1 MSEKHEKMRISDK
14 LFKRIGFS
22 HTFCVS
28 HLSHRENVQHF
39 VGDIRMNLFYLDWD
53 INEIVKSMNNKHIVK
68 MPLESAQMLCTAHWC
83 CNRNVK
89 ELADLYKPVHVNHP
103 TTIWTRES
111 ATQYSYHYNLFLAM
125 CEEYTFRYGKVH
137 ASEEKFRGR
146 LEKPPEKIADIITW
160 REPPQCMP
168 DDCKVEGSAILAY
181 RQYYKKY
188 KIGFSRPQ
196 DYLKR
201 ERPSWLD

>member
-1 MSEKHEKMRISDK
+1 
-14 LFKRIGFS
+14 
-22 HTFCVS
+22 
-28 HLSHRENVQHF
+28 
-39 VGDIRMNLFYLDWD
+39 
-53 INEIVKSMNNKHIVK
+53 
-68 MPLESAQMLCTAHWC
+68 
-83 CNRNVK
+83 
-89 ELADLYKPVHVNHP
+89 
-103 TTIWTRES
+103 
-111 ATQYSYHYNLFLAM
+111 M

-137 ASEEKFRGR
+137 ASEKKFRGR
-146 LEKPPEKIADIITW
+146 LERPPEKIADIITW

-168 DDCKVEGSAILAY
+168 EECKVDGDAILAY